1 MTLGRSCAE
10 KEVRLVGRL
19 RMHPVHQ
26 QTHQI
31 DFEKPA
37 PGLAAR
43 ERVFLRAEYDL
54 PLPMIVAVEAG

>member
-1 MTLGRSCAE
+1 
-10 KEVRLVGRL
+10 
-19 RMHPVHQ
+19 MHPVHQ